1 MRLSLKPLLAGLVLC
16 LGLVVLAVVTG
27 HVHPQVPDVV
37 ASLWHGFTTNL
48 SAVGSGIALAAPPL
62 VTKNP
67 KALALRAEADA
78 KETELFDVAKRYT
91 KDEVEKRAEEI
102 RDLRQRAQLAGSFT
116 PQDEVD
122 RQAGDLDPDDPANRT
137 AGAIG
142 GDPTKSPLKHRTGQQ
157 KSDALRVRAQEEFGS
172 VGKMVMALA
181 QHRGNLSDG
190 QAAVLKDLATL
201 TRTIVGTTSDPSG
214 GEFLL
219 PLQQEASI
227 FRVPNAQ
234 MGILPY
240 ARKYSVKGRTLR
252 IPYLVQ
258 DTATGASGV
267 VTYPISG
274 GIADI
279 QIIGEAVT
287 KPTAQPSF
295 AQRLL
300 TAYKYAAYT
309 EFGDE
314 VLDDDFTGELPTS
327 VIDIIGQQVLNNM
340 DDHMTFSGTGTAM
353 PLGALNAA
361 NGSLLAVART
371 TGGTLTVDDVFNL
384 YARHTFGPN
393 SYWSMS
399 RYLIANLMK
408 LTLGSNTLVT
418 WLPNLRDG
426 VRGGDGT
433 VPYLLGLPV
442 RMNDFQPALGTQG
455 DFALINPDFYAA
467 GIRTQLTVDV
477 STHYQ
482 FRNDV
487 TAYRFVAR
495 AGGLPLPTG
504 TYAYRATGTTKT
516 VGMVHSPFVCVA
528 T

>member
-1 MRLSLKPLLAGLVLC
+1 MRLKHLLFGISAVLLVACVAAL
-16 LGLVVLAVVTG
+16 TG
-27 HVHPQVPDVV
+27 VIHPHVPDVV
-37 ASLWHGFTTNL
+37 VSLVNGFTTDL
-48 SAVGSGIALAAPPL
+48 AAVGHGLALAGVPL
-62 VTKNP
+62 VTKNVR
-67 KALALRAEADA
+67 ANALRAEAEA
-78 KETELFDVAKRYT
+78 KEAELFDPAKRYS
-91 KDEVEKRAEEI
+91 KEEAEKRAEEI
-102 RDLRQRAQLAGSFT
+102 RDLRQRAQLAAEFT
-116 PQDEVD
+116 PQAEID
-122 RQAGDLDPDDPANRT
+122 RQAGADGLEDDPNAR
-137 AGAIG
+137 AAAAIG
-142 GDPTKSPLKHRTGQQ
+142 GEGPGGKGPKHRTGQQ
-157 KSDALRVRAQEEFGS
+157 KADAIRKRAVEAFGS
-172 VGKMVMALA
+172 VGKMVMSLA
-181 QHRGNLSDG
+181 QHRSGLTEE
-190 QAAVLKDLATL
+190 QEAVVKDLGTL
-201 TRTIVGTTSDPSG
+201 TRTIVGTASDPSG

-227 FRVPNAQ
+227 FRVANAQ
-234 MGILPY
+234 MGILPF

-267 VTYPISG
+267 VTHPISG

-279 QIIGEAVT
+279 SIIGEAVT
-287 KPTAQPSF
+287 KPNAQPSF

-327 VIDIIGQQVLNNM
+327 VIDIIGQEVINAM
-340 DDHMTFSGTGTAM
+340 DAHMTFTGTGTAM

-361 NGSLLAVART
+361 NGALLAVART
-371 TGGTLTVDDVFNL
+371 SPGVLSVDDIFNL

-399 RYLIANLMK
+399 RYLIASLMK
-408 LTLGSNTLVT
+408 LTLGSNTLVS

-426 VRGGDGT
+426 VGDT
-433 VPYLLGLPV
+433 PYLLGLPV

-504 TYAYRATGTTKT
+504 TYAYSATGTTKT
-516 VGMVHSPFVCVA
+516 AATIHSPFVCIA

>member
-1 MRLSLKPLLAGLVLC
+1 MRLSFKNIAVGLALCVGLF
-16 LGLVVLAVVTG
+16 VLAALTG
-27 HVHPQVPDVV
+27 LIHPHVPDVV
-37 ASLWHGFTTNL
+37 ATLWNGFTNDL
-48 SAVGSGIALAAPPL
+48 AAVGSGVALAAPPL

-67 KALALRAEADA
+67 KALALRAEAEKLEA
-78 KETELFDVAKRYT
+78 ELTDPSKRFS
-91 KDEVEKRAEEI
+91 KDEAEQKAEHI
-102 RDLRQRAQLAGSFT
+102 RDLHSRAAMVAGFT
-116 PQDEVD
+116 PADELD
-122 RQAGDLDPDDPANRT
+122 RRTGADGLDDDPDARGNPQ
-137 AGAIG
+137 G
-142 GDPTKSPLKHRTGQQ
+142 GDKGKDPKRRTGQQ
-157 KSDALRVRAQEEFGS
+157 KADAIRKRAVEAFGS
-172 VGKMVMALA
+172 VGKMVMSLA
-181 QHRGNLSDG
+181 QHRSGLTEE
-190 QAAVLKDLATL
+190 QEAVVKDLGTL
-201 TRTIVGTTSDPSG
+201 TRTIVGTASDPSG

-227 FRVPNAQ
+227 FRVANAQ
-234 MGILPY
+234 MGILPF

-267 VTYPISG
+267 VTHPISG

-279 QIIGEAVT
+279 SIIGEAVT

-327 VIDIIGQQVLNNM
+327 VIDIIGQEVINAM
-340 DDHMTFSGTGTAM
+340 DAHMTFTGTGTAM

-361 NGSLLAVART
+361 NGALLAVART
-371 TGGTLTVDDVFNL
+371 SPGVLSVDDIFNL

-399 RYLIANLMK
+399 RYLIASLMK
-408 LTLGSNTLVT
+408 LTLGSNTLVS

-426 VRGGDGT
+426 VGD

-504 TYAYRATGTTKT
+504 TYAYSATGTTKT
-516 VGMVHSPFVCVA
+516 AGTVHSPFVCVA